1 MCIIISLLIITG
13 VNLISFLVSSSHSF
27 ASEDFYR
34 NYTKSNNTPHILI
47 SHKNN
52 AFEGR
57 LVTLDASRSFDPDRD
72 PIQFTWK
79 KLSPVEL
86 NVELLNDNSAIASF
100 IVPPVKTE
108 TVVLFELSV
117 NDGNGNTDN
126 DQFRV
131 TISKNIAENQK
142 QDQPVKGEPERIK
155 QKDQADKPK
164 SKLLSLSPKVGKPED
179 NNNMEEGMAKSTI
192 SSDSKQPGLN
202 DNPSKSRSIADNKI
216 EVNAGKNLEV
226 ASGTVVTL
234 HGTILTNV
242 DSKQIKIAWTQK
254 KGPSIHLSSNHI
266 LDPHF
271 IAPHVEKN
279 VKIVFELTVL
289 DKNGLVDSDYMSA
302 IVLANSSNE
311 LSIGQSVGRLS
322 AKQFGTTS
330 STSDTI
336 PPTIV
341 SLTPIYRIRNVPI
354 TSKIMATFSEPM
366 LSSSITSST
375 FTLKMSGNTTT
386 LQEHDGLA
394 VQTAIRLPY
403 LLHRLT

>member
-1 MCIIISLLIITG
+1 MVNMRIITSLLIITG
-13 VNLISFLVSSSHSF
+13 VSLISFLVSSSHSF

-34 NYTKSNNTPHILI
+34 NYTKSNNPPHILI

-52 AFEGR
+52 AFEGQ

-155 QKDQADKPK
+155 QKDQADEPK
-164 SKLLSLSPKVGKPED
+164 SKLLSLSPKDGKPED
-179 NNNMEEGMAKSTI
+179 NNNNMKEGKAKSTI
-192 SSDSKQPGLN
+192 SSDSKQAGLN
-202 DNPSKSRSIADNKI
+202 DNPSKSRSVSDNKI

-254 KGPSIHLSSNHI
+254 KGPSIHLSSNDI

-279 VKIVFELTVL
+279 VK
-289 DKNGLVDSDYMSA
+289 
-302 IVLANSSNE
+302 SS
-311 LSIGQSVGRLS
+311 V
-322 AKQFGTTS
+322 
-330 STSDTI
+330 
-336 PPTIV
+336 
-341 SLTPIYRIRNVPI
+341 
-354 TSKIMATFSEPM
+354 
-366 LSSSITSST
+366 
-375 FTLKMSGNTTT
+375 
-386 LQEHDGLA
+386 
-394 VQTAIRLPY
+394 
-403 LLHRLT
+403 